1 MRHHR
6 PSNKQPKLPRLHE
19 RLHLEN
25 RHDSDHETTSDSRTD
40 SHATRQST
48 TPSFTR
54 SSNTVELMLS
64 PPTVDVAV
72 IPESSWEAPSP
83 VSNPSPREADGKRKR
98 PRFLGDIDRR
108 MIIQRLANG
117 EKQADLAREF
127 GVTRA
132 AICHINKNRDEILTR
147 FDILAKSPQGRQM
160 IENYVRS
167 PHFSSCVRELRTPS
181 VAVLLTRLRDASVS
195 PATFKS
201 TADRLMSLLIE
212 ESLVSFGTRAVGVQD
227 VSGVK
232 YEGKEYARSAFAL
245 SLGETGRPLLAAF
258 ATMEP
263 TAFRGLVVVEKVS
276 QTPALRRLD
285 LPQNAGDA
293 NVLLFQVALHDAE
306 LTGVAI
312 EALQARG
319 VAGSRICVVCVAA
332 SAAAITAF
340 ASRFQDVKVVT
351 ATINAD
357 VDAPR
362 LQGFADKYECAA

>member
-64 PPTVDVAV
+64 PPSVDVAV
-72 IPESSWEAPSP
+72 VPESSWEAPSSM
-83 VSNPSPREADGKRKR
+83 SNPSPREADGKRKG

-147 FDILAKSPQGRQM
+147 FDILAKSPQGR
-160 IENYVRS
+160 YV
-167 PHFSSCVRELRTPS
+167 L
-181 VAVLLTRLRDASVS
+181 
-195 PATFKS
+195 
-201 TADRLMSLLIE
+201 
-212 ESLVSFGTRAVGVQD
+212 
-227 VSGVK
+227 SGI
-232 YEGKEYARSAFAL
+232 SH
-245 SLGETGRPLLAAF
+245 TGRWD
-258 ATMEP
+258 
-263 TAFRGLVVVEKVS
+263 GK
-276 QTPALRRLD
+276 ALTETL
-285 LPQNAGDA
+285 
-293 NVLLFQVALHDAE
+293 E
-306 LTGVAI
+306 
-312 EALQARG
+312 
-319 VAGSRICVVCVAA
+319 
-332 SAAAITAF
+332 
-340 ASRFQDVKVVT
+340 
-351 ATINAD
+351 
-357 VDAPR
+357 
-362 LQGFADKYECAA
+362 